1 MPAAGAMAWWAN
13 RYSRSKALG
22 AGALGQPAAGLAG
35 KQHAHA
41 MAGQAARFF
50 QCAVL
55 LAAPAF
61 GRLGVQH
68 HQLSHVAAP

>member
-1 MPAAGAMAWWAN
+1 MRIRLTASP
-13 RYSRSKALG
+13 SAL
-22 AGALGQPAAGLAG
+22 GALGQPAAGLAG

-50 QCAVL
+50 SVCGA

-61 GRLGVQH
+61 GRLCVH